1 MSCCVCDK
9 KCDHPE
15 MPSAHSAC
23 DDENHKNK
31 IFFLK
36 SCFKWKADK
45 ALICQMAASILSTGE
60 HFDYESQ
67 KKAIR
72 RAEEIARLVEEDD
85 EI

>member
-1 MSCCVCDK
+1 MSCCICN
-9 KCDHPE
+9 
-15 MPSAHSAC
+15 
-23 DDENHKNK
+23 DDVITKDS
-31 IFFLK
+31 II
-36 SCFKWKADK
+36 KWKADK